1 MTGSPTTFGMSTT
14 TKISVLIPTFNCA
27 RFLPDAIDS
36 VLAQE
41 FVDYELIISDDH
53 SNDGSA
59 DLLRHRATLDPRLRL
74 HLQSSNLGM
83 VAHWNWCLQ
92 QARGEYVK
100 FVFADDALVSSQAL
114 GRMAALLD
122 ANPAVSLVASARRVL
137 GHDSR
142 PIAVWDELQTA
153 GLHRGPEVI
162 ARCLNEDRNLIGEP
176 SAVMFRRAAG
186 LRGFDPQWRQLVDLE
201 MWLHLL
207 SSGDLAYIPEP
218 LCAFRLHAGQQSEA
232 NRRANVG
239 PEERLQLLSR
249 YIRHLPADAAGK
261 PRSARER
268 RTLFRCLYHSRNYA
282 ARTPENKAA
291 EAGLAALLTPCRYRI
306 HWLRHR
312 LTKPFTNLA
321 RSIRHISGRTAQP
334 DDMLRGE

>member
-1 MTGSPTTFGMSTT
+1 MALFSTFGMPTT
-14 TKISVLIPTFNCA
+14 PKISVLIPNFDCA
-27 RFLPDAIDS
+27 RFLPEALDS
-36 VLAQE
+36 VQAQE
-41 FVDYELIISDDH
+41 FADYELIVSDDH

-59 DLLRHRATLDPRLRL
+59 DLLRRRAALDPRLRL

-122 ANPAVSLVASARRVL
+122 ANPAVSLAASARHVL
-137 GHDSR
+137 SQDSR

-153 GLHRGPEVI
+153 GLHRGHGVI

-176 SAVMFRRAAG
+176 SAVMFRRTAG
-186 LRGFDPQWRQLVDLE
+186 LRGFDARWRQLVDLE

-218 LCAFRLHAGQQSEA
+218 LCAFRLHSGQQSAA

-239 PEERLQLLSR
+239 PEERLQLLAR
-249 YIRHLPADAAGK
+249 YIGHLPANAAGK
-261 PRSARER
+261 PRSGRER

-291 EAGLAALLTPCRYRI
+291 EAGLAALLTPGWYRRY
-306 HWLRHR
+306 WLRHR
-312 LTKPFTNLA
+312 LTKPFINLT
-321 RSIRHISGRTAQP
+321 RSIRRISGRAAPP
-334 DDMLRGE
+334 DDALIDE